1 MTHLCRMAHE
11 RLEGEDTH
19 PVILPAAQPLSEA
32 QRLRKIILELIN
44 TERAY
49 VRDLSMLMERLVR
62 DDSYPTLMSPLR
74 SIEPSCTIL
83 SANHCELSASRFF
96 IIFNF

>member
-11 RLEGEDTH
+11 RLEGKDTH

-62 DDSYPTLMSPLR
+62 DDSYPTLPDVTSWKY
-74 SIEPSCTIL
+74 
-83 SANHCELSASRFF
+83 
-96 IIFNF
+96 